1 MLRILLGFETPDSG
15 TVLYDQKDLARL
27 NVRKIRRQIGVV
39 LQNGQL
45 MAGSILKNITG
56 ARRVSLDEV
65 WKAAELAGIDADI
78 REMPMDM
85 HTIISEGSGNISG
98 GQKQRIL
105 IARSIASG
113 PRILLMDEATSALD
127 NATQSA
133 VMQSLQMM
141 DLTRIVIAHRLSTVR
156 HADRIYVLD
165 KGRVIETGTY
175 EELVHRGG
183 WFSRHAKLQLA

>member
-1 MLRILLGFETPDSG
+1 M
-15 TVLYDQKDLARL
+15 
-27 NVRKIRRQIGVV
+27 
-39 LQNGQL
+39 QNGQL
-45 MAGSILKNITG
+45 MAGSIQKNIAG
-56 ARRVSLDEV
+56 ARTISQDDV
-65 WKAAELAGIDADI
+65 WKAAKQAGIDADI
-78 REMPMDM
+78 QEMPMGM

-133 VMQSLQMM
+133 VMESLQKM

-165 KGRVIETGTY
+165 KGRVTETGTY
-175 EELVHRGG
+175 EELLRQDG
-183 WFSRHAKLQLA
+183 WFSRHARLQLA

>member
-1 MLRILLGFETPDSG
+1 MG
-15 TVLYDQKDLARL
+15 
-27 NVRKIRRQIGVV
+27 
-39 LQNGQL
+39 
-45 MAGSILKNITG
+45 
-56 ARRVSLDEV
+56 
-65 WKAAELAGIDADI
+65 
-78 REMPMDM
+78 M
-85 HTIISEGSGNISG
+85 HTIIREGSGNISG

-133 VMQSLQMM
+133 VMKSLQMM

-175 EELVHRGG
+175 EELVQREG